1 MKFAH
6 MSDCHVGGW
15 REENLKE
22 LSIRAFEEAINECI
36 KENTAFVLISGDLF
50 NTSLPNIDIIK
61 RTAESLDKLRQ
72 NDISCYIIPGSH
84 DFSPSGKTMLDV
96 LEKSGLCENVMK
108 FKNNKLEF
116 TLDKTNAKITGIFG
130 LRQGLDRNYYLN
142 LDKEALANESGFKI
156 FMFHATLDEFKPK
169 DQENVQG
176 QSYTDLP
183 RNFNYYAGGHTHIV
197 FNDKK
202 EGYGLIAYPGPL
214 FPNSFKELEEL
225 RHGGFYIVDDNM
237 NIKRIDIKLK
247 DVIPFFINSQDKTSQ
262 EIEEELKSIK
272 NVQDKIV
279 LIRIEGT
286 LKSGKISEINFNKI
300 FNEYHAYIVLKNT
313 NKLKSLEFN
322 EYETKHGDIEEVE
335 QVIIKENLTNIN
347 TVFNQEEIAKQ
358 LMISM
363 NLEKDEGERNLD
375 FETRLIRDIA
385 KIFDI
390 ENVN

>member
-15 REENLKE
+15 REDKLKE
-22 LSIRAFEEAINECI
+22 LSIKAFEEAVDICI
-36 KENTAFVLISGDLF
+36 KENAAFVLISGDLF
-50 NTSLPNIDIIK
+50 NTSLPNLDIIK
-61 RTAESLDKLRQ
+61 RTAEALDKLRQ

-96 LEKSGLCENVMK
+96 FEKAGLCDNVMK
-108 FKNNKLEF
+108 FDNNKLEF
-116 TLDKTNAKITGIFG
+116 TIDKTNAKITGIFG
-130 LRQGLDRNYYLN
+130 LRQGLDRSYYLN
-142 LDKEALANESGFKI
+142 LDKESLAKEKGFKI

-169 DQENVQG
+169 DQELVHG

-183 RNFNYYAGGHTHIV
+183 KNFNYYAGGHTHIV
-197 FNDKK
+197 FNAFKDD
-202 EGYGLIAYPGPL
+202 YGLIAYPGPL

-225 RHGGFYIVDDNM
+225 KFGGFYIVDDKL
-237 NIKRIDIKLK
+237 NIKRIDVKLK
-247 DVIPFFINSQDKTSQ
+247 DVESFFINAEDKTVQ
-262 EIEEELKSIK
+262 EIEEELKNIN
-272 NVQDKIV
+272 NVKDKIV

-286 LKSGKISEINFNKI
+286 LKSGKPSEINFKEI
-300 FNEYHAYIVLKNT
+300 FENYNSFIVLKNT

-335 QVIIKENLTNIN
+335 SLIIKENLSKIN
-347 TVFNQEEIAKQ
+347 TVFNQEETAKQ
-358 LMISM
+358 LMNSL

-375 FETRLIRDIA
+375 FENRLIKDVI
-385 KIFDI
+385 KIFDL